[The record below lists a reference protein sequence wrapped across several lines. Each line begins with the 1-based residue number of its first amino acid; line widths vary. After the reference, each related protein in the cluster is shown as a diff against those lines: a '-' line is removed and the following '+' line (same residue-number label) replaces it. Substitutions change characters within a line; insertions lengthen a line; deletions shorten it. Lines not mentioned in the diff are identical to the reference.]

1 MDILRKYFY
10 GQLSPQEEERVRGWL
25 AEHSD
30 EPEVIRALDEILV
43 EMGAGETTVSKDAY
57 KAAAD
62 KLGLRTKR
70 VSKIMKTIGKWT
82 AVVAACIVLPLL
94 GAIGYSHLN
103 SPDVEWHEIV
113 VPSGSTDELIL
124 ADGSHIYLNA
134 GSRITYPDSFIG
146 KERRIFVE
154 GEVYAKVAKDE
165 EKPFCINANDVNVTV
180 LGTTFNFKAYKNAE
194 CVELLLLDGSV
205 QMDIASDARTH
216 KLQVHPG
223 EIIQFDRKSGDIDIK
238 NFDPSRY
245 KPFHEGRAIHFFNL
259 RLSDIT
265 EDIERL
271 FGTKV
276 VILDESLAET
286 RYLAWFT
293 NNESIEQIL
302 KGINTDGNMKFITKD
317 GVVYISKK

>member
-10 GQLSPQEEERVRGWL
+10 GQLLPQEEERVRIWL

-43 EMGAGETTVSKDAY
+43 EMGAGEANVSKDAY
-57 KAAAD
+57 NTTAD
-62 KLGLRTKR
+62 KLGLRSRR
-70 VSKIMKTIGKWT
+70 VSKIMKTVCKW
-82 AVVAACIVLPLL
+82 ASVVAACLILPVL
-94 GAIGYSHLN
+94 GALVYSHIN
-103 SPDVEWHEIV
+103 SFDVEWHELIV
-113 VPSGSTDELIL
+113 PNGSTDELIL
-124 ADGSHIYLNA
+124 ADGTHLYLNA
-134 GSRITYPDSFIG
+134 GSRITYPDSFHG

-154 GEVYAKVAKDE
+154 GEVYAEVAEDE
-165 EKPFCINANDVNVTV
+165 KKPFCINANDVNVTV

-223 EIIQFDRKSGDIDIK
+223 EIIQFDRKSGEIDIR
-238 NFDPSRY
+238 NFHPQRY
-245 KPFHEGRAIHFFNL
+245 KPFHEGRSIHFFNL

-286 RYLAWFT
+286 RYFAWFT

-302 KGINTDGNMKFITKD
+302 KGINTDGNMKFLTRD